1 MLFIAFKQSRYCL
14 LMTMRKVKVTPE
26 TLEESRRLRELWD
39 ATKDR
44 PNQTVFGEMYGVGNQ
59 SAVGQFLRGD
69 TPISLKA
76 AVGFAKGLRCE
87 IEDFSPRLAKIAS
100 EAAQVLSK
108 EDEAEFI
115 PIRHYAVKFSNGHG
129 RAVYDESTKPSLSF
143 RADFI
148 RQLGIKPQNA
158 VVVDADGD
166 SNMPLVQEGG
176 VVLVDR
182 GAKEVI
188 SGKFYA
194 FRADGNLLIKRLTT
208 LEDGSVLAVPENR
221 AYEPKIYREAD
232 DFEIIGRARW
242 TGHLL

>member
-1 MLFIAFKQSRYCL
+1 MLFSTSKQSRYCL

-26 TLEESRRLRELWD
+26 TLEESRRLRALWD

-59 SAVGQFLRGD
+59 SAVGQFLRGA

-76 AVGFAKGLRCE
+76 AIGFAKGLRCE

-108 EDEAEFI
+108 DDESEFI

-129 RAVYDESTKPSLSF
+129 RAVYDESTKPALSF

-158 VVVDADGD
+158 VVVDSDGD

-188 SGKFYA
+188 NGKFYA
-194 FRADGNLLIKRLTT
+194 FRADGNLLIKRLNA
-208 LEDGSVLAVPENR
+208 LEDGAILAVPENR
-221 AYEPKIYREAD
+221 AYPPKIYREGD

>member
-44 PNQTVFGEMYGVGNQ
+44 PNQTVFGEMYSVGNQ

-76 AVGFAKGLRCE
+76 AIGFAKGLRCE

-166 SNMPLVQEGG
+166 SNMPLIQEGG